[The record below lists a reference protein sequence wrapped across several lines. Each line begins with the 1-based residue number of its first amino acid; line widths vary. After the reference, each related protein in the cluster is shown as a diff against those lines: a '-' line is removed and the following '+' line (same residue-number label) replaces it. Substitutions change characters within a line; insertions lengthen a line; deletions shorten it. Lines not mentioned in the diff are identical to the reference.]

1 MFTSRIRSN
10 LLYTFNLSNH
20 CMSQS
25 RQLAAIMFTDIV
37 GYTALMG
44 RDESKAFEFLNKN
57 RHIQRPIIEQNNG
70 RWIKEL
76 GDGVLASF
84 TTVSDAVTA
93 AIKIQQACNVA
104 KDFQLRIGIHL
115 GEVVFENDDVFG
127 DGVNVASR
135 IQAKA
140 PPGGIWISES
150 VHNNVVN
157 KHDIVTKYVTTER
170 LKNVKDPVRIYQVV
184 TEGIQS
190 VKPKIALVKSN
201 SNSKILVGVLGILVL
216 LTAGYFIYQTLT
228 RHVKNSETTREEAID
243 KSIAVLPFEDLS
255 PEKDQEWL
263 GDGIAEEI
271 INSITAI
278 NDLKVIGRTS
288 SFQYK
293 GKGLDAKTI
302 GEKLKVGT
310 ILEGS
315 IQRSGDE
322 LRIITKLIRV
332 KDNFSMW
339 SQRFDKKL
347 QDIFAIQDSIAFNI
361 VEKLRLTISNT
372 EKPRLI
378 KKETNEDVYTL
389 YLKGL
394 HFYKKLSYEE
404 SIDYNLK
411 AIKID
416 STFAPSYAYI
426 ALSKTWIIY
435 RQHIF
440 QNVAAVQEAKE
451 YANRSI
457 ALDSNLAEGY
467 SALALLG
474 WLVEL
479 DFAGSKMNFEKSLRL
494 NPSASLIKN
503 RYAYFLLWMGEF
515 DKVYSLASDAIK
527 SDPADWNGYLLVGSA
542 DMYKK
547 KFREAEEYINEGRR
561 LFPDRPEFDVLSVD
575 NSLYAEN
582 YARVIQSINA
592 LRARYPKMG
601 SAELFTSLSLAYY
614 KRGNLSESKAALE
627 QLKKE
632 PENKKANIYFGL
644 ARIYAQ
650 YKMKDSCFKY
660 LEKSIDIRE
669 PAFKTFKIDPF
680 LEPVRSDPRYTR
692 LYRDYGFERYN

>member
-1 MFTSRIRSN
+1 
-10 LLYTFNLSNH
+10 
-20 CMSQS
+20 MSQS

-44 RDESKAFEFLNKN
+44 RDEQRAFEYLNKN
-57 RHIQRPIIEQNNG
+57 RQIQKPIIGQYG
-70 RWIKEL
+70 GQWIKEL

-93 AIKIQQACNVA
+93 AIRIQQACNAA

-115 GEVVFENDDVFG
+115 GEVVFEDGDVFG

-157 KHDIVTKYVTTER
+157 KHDIITKYITTEK

-184 TEGIQS
+184 AEEVQVI
-190 VKPKIALVKSN
+190 KPKIPLIKPKSN
-201 SNSKILVGVLGILVL
+201 SKMLVGILGLIGM
-216 LTAGYFIYQTLT
+216 LTAIYFIYQNFSGGK
-228 RHVKNSETTREEAID
+228 RAETVSEEAID

-302 GEKLKVGT
+302 GEKLNVGT

-315 IQRSGDE
+315 IQRSGDV

-339 SQRFDKKL
+339 SERFDKKV

-361 VEKLRLTISNT
+361 VEKLRLTISNA

-378 KKETNEDVYTL
+378 KKETNGDVYTL
-389 YLKGL
+389 YLKSL
-394 HFYKKLSYEE
+394 HFYKNLSFEE

-416 STFAPSYAYI
+416 SNFAPSYAYV
-426 ALSKTWIIY
+426 ALAKTWIIN
-435 RQHIF
+435 RQHTF
-440 QNVAAVQEAKE
+440 QNAAAVREAKE
-451 YANRSI
+451 YASRSI
-457 ALDSNLAEGY
+457 RLDSNLAEGY
-467 SALALLG
+467 SSLALLG

-479 DFAGSKMNFEKSLRL
+479 DFAGAKMNFEKSLRL

-503 RYAYFLLWMGEF
+503 RYGYFLLWMGEF
-515 DKVYSLASDAIK
+515 DKVSALANDAIK

-542 DMYKK
+542 NMYKK
-547 KFREAEEYINEGRR
+547 KFREAEEYITEGHR
-561 LFPDRPEFDVLSVD
+561 LFPDRPEFDFLSVT

-582 YARVIQSINA
+582 YARVIQSINS
-592 LRARYPKMG
+592 LRVKYPKADLG
-601 SAELFTSLSLAYY
+601 ELLSSLCLAYY

-627 QLKKE
+627 QLKQV
-632 PENKKANIYFGL
+632 PENKKASNYFGL

-669 PAFKTFKIDPF
+669 PAFKTLKIDPF
-680 LEPVRSDPRYTR
+680 LEPVRSDPRYTQ
-692 LYRDYGFERYN
+692 LYKDYGFDRYQ